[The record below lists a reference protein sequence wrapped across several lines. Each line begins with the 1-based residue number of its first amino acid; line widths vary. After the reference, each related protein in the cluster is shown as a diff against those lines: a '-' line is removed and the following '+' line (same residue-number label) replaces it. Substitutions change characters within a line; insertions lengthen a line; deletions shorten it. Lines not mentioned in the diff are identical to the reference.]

1 MTDFEPTIEPVFGPQ
16 AEEGEPQE
24 AQKPRFAIMG
34 EFSAGKS
41 TLSNLLIGTPVLPV
55 KVTATQLP
63 PVWIS
68 YGDADPYLIKV
79 DGSEEPFDFGDLSD
93 LSLEETLCLRVFHKS
108 DALELCDLIDMPGI
122 SDPNMSSEVWER
134 AMPLADGVIWC
145 THATQAWRQSEAAV
159 WNSVDAGLY
168 QKSLLLLTRIDKIT
182 SDRDR
187 KRVLRR
193 VEKEVAGLFCGVIP
207 ISLTDAIDAGDDHA
221 RWQQSGAEAFA
232 VAMIEL
238 IENLAKANG
247 TAPLTASFDAPR
259 GFETAAAGQV
269 AGPAENAPEPTTSE
283 PDLDCAAA
291 NSILTKREP
300 AKIECDDQ
308 ARIVPQR
315 IVRKAA
321 RSPRPQRPEPS
332 ETPSPIF

>member
-16 AEEGEPQE
+16 AEESEPE
-24 AQKPRFAIMG
+24 AAQKPRFAIMG

-41 TLSNLLIGTPVLPV
+41 TLSNLLIGSPVLPV

-68 YGDADPYLIKV
+68 YGDADPYLVKV
-79 DGSEEPFDFGDLSD
+79 DGSEEPFDFADLSD
-93 LSLEETLCLRVFHKS
+93 IDLDETKCLRVFHKS

-134 AMPLADGVIWC
+134 ALHLADGVIWC

-159 WNSVDAGLY
+159 WSSVDAGLY
-168 QKSLLLLTRIDKIT
+168 RKSLLLLTRIDKIT

-187 KRVLRR
+187 QRVLRR
-193 VEKEVAGLFCGVIP
+193 VEKEVTGLFSGVIP
-207 ISLTDAIDAGDDHA
+207 ISLTEAIDAGEDHA
-221 RWQQSGAEAFA
+221 RWQKSGAEAFA
-232 VAMIEL
+232 AAMLEL

-247 TAPLTASFDAPR
+247 TAPLTAAFDALQ
-259 GFETAAAGQV
+259 GSETPAAGSI
-269 AGPAENAPEPTTSE
+269 ASPAEDAAEQTEE
-283 PDLDCAAA
+283 PDPACASA
-291 NSILTKREP
+291 NTILTKREP
-300 AKIECDDQ
+300 AKIECEDQ
-308 ARIVPQR
+308 SRIVPQR

-321 RSPRPQRPEPS
+321 RAERPQRPEPS
-332 ETPSPIF
+332 ESPSPMF